1 LNDSLLDTS
10 QLTAVTPEDMGT
22 VYPGLHQPAQH
33 PLDDES
39 LAYEAYPPTAD
50 MNLMAPDPSGMNVY
64 GALPQANWTQWL
76 SPQDSVF
83 PASASMSV
91 PTVSPQEQQYHNYG
105 FSPDNTTQWGSPTTS
120 MHSYPQPSPSTGSP
134 YIAVSTG
141 DLDSRRGSTSASSDK
156 QKRKQNAIP
165 STTAKSTRRASTKK
179 TTRPEVSSE
188 KPKPRR
194 RKTKPAVEPTEEPS
208 PDAEE
213 EEPDDP
219 TRRVQERNRVASNK
233 FRVKKREDA
242 KRLRVDEKDMER
254 TNRDL
259 TVTVSDLTLQVYE
272 LKMKLLQHTDCECHL
287 IQNYIT
293 NEAHRYIQDLGSGKE
308 MQMTPPL
315 PPQNLFPS

>member
-1 LNDSLLDTS
+1 LTDSLLDTS
-10 QLTAVTPEDMGT
+10 QLTAATPEDMSA
-22 VYPGLHQPAQH
+22 VHPSLHQLAQH
-33 PLDDES
+33 PVDNETQ
-39 LAYEAYPPTAD
+39 AYDAYPPTTD
-50 MNLMAPDPSGMNVY
+50 VNLMAPDPSGMELY
-64 GALPQANWTQWL
+64 GTLPQANWSQWL

-83 PASASMSV
+83 PASASMGV
-91 PTVSPQEQQYHNYG
+91 PMVFPQEQQYYNYG
-105 FSPDNTTQWGSPTTS
+105 FSPDNTTQWDSPATS

-134 YIAVSTG
+134 NIAVSTG
-141 DLDSRRGSTSASSDK
+141 DLDSRRGSTSTPSDK
-156 QKRKQNAIP
+156 PKRKRNATP

-179 TTRPEVSSE
+179 TTNPEILE

-194 RKTKPAVEPTEEPS
+194 RKTKSAVEPTEEPS

-213 EEPDDP
+213 EENSDDP

-242 KRLRVDEKDMER
+242 KRLRVDEEDMER

-259 TVTVSDLTLQVYE
+259 SVTVSDLTMQVYE

-287 IQNYIT
+287 IQNYIA
-293 NEAHRYIQDLGSGKE
+293 NEAHRFIQDLGSGKA

-315 PPQNLFPS
+315 AP